1 MFLFSLGQSVPPP
14 TKNKAFVSWTM
25 REKQFRIIRSLT
37 QEDLCAFLAWFW
49 VLGTESWIR
58 HSVPLLLALDWPW
71 GRGSIEITD
80 HDFIRTLRAIL
91 ALWDRKT
98 NQDDLIMCDREGGLA
113 FVHNKNLMYSF
124 TKISLDCIY
133 ILLHQTIWL
142 HFLDFSYML
151 HTPAFV
157 PSLPVSPA
165 FCVPQRQAAMPT
177 SVTELAV
184 SSGRYRGTTPLHGC
198 LLVFLVSERHL
209 YRGLPWT
216 QSEKA
221 LHPSHTLS
229 PHLVLSSCLTEQA

>member
-1 MFLFSLGQSVPPP
+1 MNYERKTIPYHSFTHSRRPVCIPGMILG
-14 TKNKAFVSWTM
+14 SWNRVMNQT
-25 REKQFRIIRSLT
+25 
-37 QEDLCAFLAWFW
+37 LCSAAACTW
-49 VLGTESWIR
+49 
-58 HSVPLLLALDWPW
+58 LALRQRKHWNYWP
-71 GRGSIEITD
+71 RL
-80 HDFIRTLRAIL
+80 HKTLRAIL